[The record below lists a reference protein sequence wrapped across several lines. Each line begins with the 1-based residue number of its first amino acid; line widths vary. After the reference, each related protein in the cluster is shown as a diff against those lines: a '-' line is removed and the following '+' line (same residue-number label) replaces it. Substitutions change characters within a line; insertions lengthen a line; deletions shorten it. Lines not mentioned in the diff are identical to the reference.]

1 MAATRA
7 FIYTRPE
14 PLPQSSWKG
23 KYQEQ
28 RINTC
33 RWLKM
38 SILLLSTEK
47 AQMITTCFKTLFFY
61 MTDTLLRVVL
71 DAHASP
77 GPERDASGR
86 RVLDIGH
93 LERRRNSS
101 HAELAVV
108 LLLMR
113 NGQSLSLGRG
123 QIATEEYSRAFISGK

>member
-1 MAATRA
+1 
-7 FIYTRPE
+7 
-14 PLPQSSWKG
+14 
-23 KYQEQ
+23 
-28 RINTC
+28 
-33 RWLKM
+33 
-38 SILLLSTEK
+38 
-47 AQMITTCFKTLFFY
+47 

-123 QIATEEYSRAFISGK
+123 QIATEEYSRAFISGKWPEGKFYLRDSKKTDDRVLSMVWWPLEKIQRRSSHLFLKFLEEFFTVFFQYD

>member
-1 MAATRA
+1 MVKDVN
-7 FIYTRPE
+7 IIIKY
-14 PLPQSSWKG
+14 G
-23 KYQEQ
+23 KSTNDHHVLL
-28 RINTC
+28 NT
-33 RWLKM
+33 
-38 SILLLSTEK
+38 
-47 AQMITTCFKTLFFY
+47 FFY

-71 DAHASP
+71 HAHASP

-113 NGQSLSLGRG
+113 NGHSLSLGRG
-123 QIATEEYSRAFISGK
+123 QIATEEYLRAFISGK